1 MEGSLYVSVESGDAS
16 ASEVNLNLE
25 SVSTFRAG
33 CVTGDFLNSGI
44 KSKLEFVSFKVWG
57 PSNQGTNPIT
67 TLRASPDQH
76 MGSYPDSLSAATG
89 QRQ

>member
-44 KSKLEFVSFKVWG
+44 KSKLEFVFFKVWG
-57 PSNQGTNPIT
+57 FESRYKSNHDP
-67 TLRASPDQH
+67 ASFTR
-76 MGSYPDSLSAATG
+76 SAHG
-89 QRQ
+89 LIS

>member
-33 CVTGDFLNSGI
+33 CVTGGI
-44 KSKLEFVSFKVWG
+44 S
-57 PSNQGTNPIT
+57 
-67 TLRASPDQH
+67 
-76 MGSYPDSLSAATG
+76 
-89 QRQ
+89 